1 MLKEYQIRLFVRV
14 ISRRMEEEG
23 KEFDDI
29 IKEYPALSLKD
40 KKKIKNTLLG
50 E

>member
-1 MLKEYQIRLFVRV
+1 MK
-14 ISRRMEEEG
+14 EEG

-29 IKEYPALSLKD
+29 IKEYPALSLED
-40 KKKIKNTLLG
+40 KEKIKNTLLG